1 MNGNT
6 DMDSGALAAYVS
18 GEADATLRAAVERW
32 AQADPANA
40 KELEALQRAWQW
52 AGQEPS
58 LPEVDVDAA
67 WRQVLRKAEAMPAKG
82 RVLPLRRP
90 VRWLAAAAV
99 AAGLVLVARLLFMS
113 QGQAFTT
120 SGDYLA
126 STLADS
132 STVVLSPHSRL
143 EAAMDGRRAITL
155 RGKAYFEVKRDAA
168 RPFTVEAG
176 PVQVTVLG
184 TGFEVSAYDTSKVVR
199 VAVRHGHVRVA
210 VPGDTVEL
218 LTGEVAGFERNTGR
232 LRRMALPS
240 SAVWGDRI
248 VQFKDAPMDEVVR
261 RLEDMYRVRIE
272 LGAPAI
278 AKCRLTADFD
288 NEDIGRVL
296 NVVAETFGL
305 TLEQPGRRQYILKGD
320 GC

>member
-1 MNGNT
+1 MNGTT

-18 GEADATLRAAVERW
+18 GEADAALRAAVERW
-32 AQADPANA
+32 AQADPAHA
-40 KELEALQRAWQW
+40 KELGALQRAWQW

-67 WRQVLRKAEAMPAKG
+67 WQRVLRKAEALPAKG
-82 RVLPLRRP
+82 RVLPMRRP

-99 AAGLVLVARLLFMS
+99 AAGLVLAARLLFMS
-113 QGQAFTT
+113 QGQEFSS
-120 SGDYLA
+120 SGDFLA

-155 RGKAYFEVKRDAA
+155 RGEAYFEVRRDVA

-176 PVQVTVLG
+176 PVLVTVLG

-210 VPGDTVEL
+210 APGDTLEL
-218 LTGEVAGFERNTGR
+218 LSGEVAGFERGTGR

-248 VQFKDAPMDEVVR
+248 VQFKDAPMDEVVQ

-272 LGAPAI
+272 LGTAAI
-278 AKCRLTADFD
+278 GRCRLTADFD

-296 NVVAETFGL
+296 GVVAETFGL
-305 TLEQPGRRQYILKGD
+305 TLEQPGRGQYILKGD